1 MKRIILG
8 IFDNSIFKHKV
19 HNEGYDAYP
28 FDNTMDDDYDWS
40 NYNIIQNVQNACS
53 EADEILFLLDY
64 IEHSIVNQGY
74 TSMELKHILKTPSV
88 LSKTIFKLN
97 DINVDNEMVMGWYGV
112 K

>member
-1 MKRIILG
+1 MKCIILG

-74 TSMELKHILKTPSV
+74 TSMELNFILTTPHIMA
-88 LSKTIFKLN
+88 KTIFKLN
-97 DINVDNEMVMGWYGV
+97 DINVDNEMVIRWYGL